1 MLDFLRSEGI
11 DEEILGK
18 IESFRRAYPLEENN
32 ATRVPV
38 PRFRY
43 YGKEIWEK
51 ALIALLSGENV
62 LLVGAKA
69 TGKNVLAENL
79 AAVFNRPEWDIS
91 FYLNTD
97 AASLIGTDTFRS
109 GEVRFRKGPVTQ
121 CAEEGGFGVLDEINM
136 AKNESLAVLHAALDF
151 RRVIDVPGYDRI
163 PLHDAAR
170 FIGTMNYG
178 YAGTREMNEALASR
192 FMVIQMPVISEENLK
207 KLIRDRFPEIREEW
221 AGQFA
226 ELFHEIRRKC
236 EGGEI
241 SSRALD
247 LRGLLAAIGLAERG
261 LPAGKA
267 LELGMVNKCF
277 DEYERRLVL
286 DLVAVRIPK
295 NAGRA
300 GIFL

>member
-1 MLDFLRSEGI
+1 
-11 DEEILGK
+11 
-18 IESFRRAYPLEENN
+18 
-32 ATRVPV
+32 
-38 PRFRY
+38 
-43 YGKEIWEK
+43 
-51 ALIALLSGENV
+51 
-62 LLVGAKA
+62 
-69 TGKNVLAENL
+69 
-79 AAVFNRPEWDIS
+79 
-91 FYLNTD
+91 
-97 AASLIGTDTFRS
+97 
-109 GEVRFRKGPVTQ
+109 
-121 CAEEGGFGVLDEINM
+121 
-136 AKNESLAVLHAALDF
+136 
-151 RRVIDVPGYDRI
+151 
-163 PLHDAAR
+163 
-170 FIGTMNYG
+170 
-178 YAGTREMNEALASR
+178 MNEALASR